1 MILAGSKTHNLARY
15 KGTPGKAKTGGSPRA
30 RKKTSDMSRD
40 IEQKYQALFEQSP
53 YGILVIDTEG
63 RFVDFNETA
72 HRDLGYTR
80 EEFARLSIA
89 DIDPDETSDDVKA
102 RIDRIS
108 KEGAAEF
115 EVRHRTKQ
123 GEIRD
128 VHVIIKALVL
138 SGQTLLHSIWRDITE
153 SKRTAEALRQSEDKF
168 RSLFE
173 SATDAIFILDMQ
185 GNITDANKTAY
196 ERLGYTKKEML
207 SMHVSQLD
215 HPDFRGEIGD
225 RIAHLKQYGAYKG
238 EVAHLRKDG
247 TGMPA
252 EINARVMNIEGREVI
267 LSVVRDIT
275 ERKRT
280 EDALRTS
287 EERLRQSVRVSK
299 LGIFDH
305 DQLGDTIYWSPRQRE
320 IYGWGS
326 DEPVTLKGFID
337 CIYPEDRERIEAA
350 VRRAHDPEGD
360 GLFEVEH
367 RIIRRD
373 GSIRWVTTRSQ
384 TFFSGEGGARRP
396 VQTIGAVRDITED
409 KAAEDRIRQS
419 EQRFH
424 TLFDNAPLGIV
435 IVGPDRVIL
444 DCNVAFQKML
454 GYSLDELKSMSIP
467 EISHP
472 EDDMATRA
480 HYRDMMEGKIN
491 SFTMEKRHVRKDG
504 TSLWTNLTG
513 TVVRNEKGSPQ
524 FVFGIVED
532 ISDRKKMEEDL
543 RSSRDFIES
552 ILDTV
557 DEAFIV
563 IDRDYRIIMANSAYG
578 KQAGSP
584 VREII
589 GKRCH
594 EISHHSSVPCYEA
607 GEECSVRHS
616 FETGEPHSCLHKH
629 RSKDGSILYVETK
642 AFPLKD
648 STGAV
653 TSVIETVNNIT
664 DKHLLEEEQLKT
676 QKLEAI
682 GTLAGGIAH
691 DFNNLL
697 QGVFG
702 YISMARMMHDEKQK
716 SLDMLEQAEK
726 ALHMAVNLTSQ
737 LLTFSKGGKPLTEK
751 IALRPVI
758 ENSAKFALSGSRID
772 CKLEIDKELWTVEA
786 DAGQIGQVIQ
796 NLVLNAEQAM
806 PMGGIITVAARNVHS
821 PEKKLPIALHQGNY
835 IELSVKDSGIGIP
848 EHYLPKIFDP
858 YFTTKDKGSGLGL
871 TTCYSIIKNHG
882 GLIDVKSKLGEGT
895 TFLVYLPALAA
906 VETSTMTVS
915 EDVKTPRK
923 GRILLMDDDEIV
935 RHVAGLMIRSLGHE
949 VEVVKDGKEAIAKY
963 GESIKKGRKFDVII
977 MDLTVRGG
985 IGGEE
990 AISELLLIDP
1000 DIKAIVS
1007 SGYTDSAAIAE
1018 YKSKGFRACLSKPYD
1033 VKSLNATLNSLLA

>member
-1 MILAGSKTHNLARY
+1 MY
-15 KGTPGKAKTGGSPRA
+15 
-30 RKKTSDMSRD
+30 RD

-53 YGILVIDTEG
+53 YGILVIDTKG

-89 DIDPDETSDDVKA
+89 DIDPDETADDVKA
-102 RIDRIS
+102 RIDRIL

-115 EVRHRTKQ
+115 EVRHKTKR

-138 SGQTLLHSIWRDITE
+138 SGQTLFHSIWRDITE
-153 SKRTAEALRQSEDKF
+153 SKRAANALRQSEDKF

-215 HPDFRGEIGD
+215 HPDSRKKIGE

-238 EVAHLRKDG
+238 EVVHLRKDG
-247 TGMPA
+247 TVMPA

-267 LSVVRDIT
+267 LSVVRDIS

-305 DQLGDTIYWSPRQRE
+305 DQLADTIYWSPRQRE
-320 IYGWGS
+320 IYGWGP
-326 DEPVTLKGFID
+326 DEPVTLKSFIE
-337 CIYPEDRERIEAA
+337 CIHPEDRERIAAA
-350 VRRAHDPEGD
+350 VRLAHDPEGD

-384 TFFSGEGGARRP
+384 TFFSGEGGARLP
-396 VQTIGAVRDITED
+396 VQTIGAVRDITDD
-409 KAAEDRIRQS
+409 KEAADRIGQS

-424 TLFDNAPLGIV
+424 ALFDHAPLGIV
-435 IVGPDRVIL
+435 IGGPDRVIL

-454 GYSLDELKSMSIP
+454 GYSLNELKSLSIP
-467 EISHP
+467 DISHHG
-472 EDDMATRA
+472 DDVATRV

-491 SFTMEKRHVRKDG
+491 SFTMEKRHIRKDG
-504 TSLWTNLTG
+504 TILWTNLTG
-513 TVVRNEKGSPQ
+513 TVVRNEKGAPQ

-543 RSSRDFIES
+543 RNSRDFIER

-578 KQAGSP
+578 NQVGSP

-607 GEECSVRHS
+607 GEECSVRHCFDS
-616 FETGEPHSCLHKH
+616 GEPHSCLHKH

-702 YISMARMMHDEKQK
+702 YISMARIVHDEKQK

-726 ALHMAVNLTSQ
+726 ALHMTVNLTSQ

-772 CKLEIDKELWTVEA
+772 CRLEIASELWTVEA
-786 DAGQIGQVIQ
+786 DEGQIAQVIQ

-806 PMGGIITVAARNVHS
+806 PMGGIITIAARNVH
-821 PEKKLPIALHQGNY
+821 PPGKELPPLLHQGNY
-835 IELSVKDSGIGIP
+835 IEISIRDSGIGIP
-848 EHYLPKIFDP
+848 AQHLPKIFDP

-871 TTCYSIIKNHG
+871 ATCYSIIKNHG
-882 GLIDVKSKLGEGT
+882 GLIDVRSKLGEGT
-895 TFLVYLPALAA
+895 TFLVYLPALATT
-906 VETSTMTVS
+906 ETSTMTVS
-915 EDVKTPRK
+915 EDVKALRK

-935 RHVAGLMIRSLGHE
+935 RDIAGLMIRSLGHD
-949 VEVVKDGKEAIAKY
+949 VEVVRDGKEAIAMY
-963 GESIKKGRKFDVII
+963 SESLKNGGKFDVII

-985 IGGEE
+985 MGGEQ
-990 AISELLLIDP
+990 AIRELLLIDP

-1007 SGYTDSAAIAE
+1007 SGYTDSATIAE
-1018 YKSKGFRACLSKPYD
+1018 YKAKGFRACLSKPYD
-1033 VKSLNATLNSLLA
+1033 VRSLNATLNGLLA